1 MPDLDCPTEL
11 GLIEA
16 ALQPLT
22 GIRQLRPDYLARK
35 LKIEHEPSLDAEL
48 ICQTIQGTGF
58 EATLFQGHDQVEA
71 EAPRRAIR
79 VDLWI
84 ATALLL
90 IAIFFALVNLS
101 LSHLVPAIA
110 IAAVVLA
117 GIPVAKNAWRAVCL
131 RQLDMNAL
139 LTVASIG
146 AVLTGEWLEAATG
159 MVLFR
164 FSLVIDEASKRK
176 ANDSIRALMNLTP
189 ATAHRLESDRQ
200 TLTVVPVELL
210 EVGQIIRVLPGERVP
225 VDGKVI
231 AGQSS
236 VNEATITGESMP
248 VNKEPGESLYGGSL
262 NQEGSLDVEV
272 LKSAT
277 DSTPARISRLIADA
291 QANRSPTERFVDRF
305 AQVYTPAV
313 IAFAVALSLLP
324 WLVSA
329 IAPQYLSM
337 LGDGSF
343 SEVWRAWFRR
353 ALVMLVIACP
363 CALVLS
369 TPITVVCGLYQ
380 ASRRGILV
388 KGGEFLELMGRV
400 RRIALDKTGTLTVG
414 DPKVVRVEVCGDLSV
429 EELLGQAAALEQ
441 HSEHP
446 LARAIVEAAEAA
458 TTTTAVVE
466 SFEVLRGYGVRGRVN
481 QLEMVVASGNYLQT
495 LGVETVDDG
504 DAVTRAYVVQQ
515 GRLQGYIEMS
525 DELRPDAVTA
535 IEEWRS
541 LGVEQTV
548 MLTGDRESVARRVAQ
563 ELGVDRFLAELLP
576 DDKIVRVRELTGQH
590 KDLVMVGDG
599 VNDAPA
605 LAAAPIGIAL
615 GTAASD
621 TALET
626 SDVVIMQPLLTRISD
641 LIRLSRQTRAIL
653 IQNISIALGVKLVV
667 LGLAAADYAT
677 MWMAVGADV
686 GASLL
691 VIANGTRLLKV
702 KQESRESPIPQ
713 EAVAP

>member
-35 LKIEHEPSLDAEL
+35 LRIEHEPSLDAEL
-48 ICQTIQGTGF
+48 ICQTIQRTGF
-58 EATLFQGHDQVEA
+58 EATLFQGHDQVEV

-90 IAIFFALVNLS
+90 IAMLFALVNLS
-101 LSHLVPAIA
+101 HLVPAFA

-176 ANDSIRALMNLTP
+176 ANDSIRALMNLAP

-225 VDGKVI
+225 IDGKVI

-248 VNKEPGESLYGGSL
+248 VNKEPGENLYGGSL

-272 LKSAT
+272 RKSAT

-414 DPKVVRVEVCGDLSV
+414 NPKVVRVEVCGELSV

-466 SFEVLRGYGVRGRVN
+466 SFEVLRGYGVRGKVN

-525 DELRPDAVTA
+525 DELRPDAVAA

-667 LGLAAADYAT
+667 LGLAAVDYAT

-686 GASLL
+686 GASFL

-702 KQESRESPIPQ
+702 KQESMEPPIPQ

>member
-35 LKIEHEPSLDAEL
+35 LRIEHEPSLDAEL
-48 ICQTIQGTGF
+48 ICQTIQRTGF
-58 EATLFQGHDQVEA
+58 EATLFQGHDQVEV

-90 IAIFFALVNLS
+90 IAMLFALVNLS
-101 LSHLVPAIA
+101 HLVPAFA

-176 ANDSIRALMNLTP
+176 ANDSIRALMNLAP

-225 VDGKVI
+225 IDGKVI

-248 VNKEPGESLYGGSL
+248 VNKEPGENLYGGSL

-272 LKSAT
+272 RKSAT

-414 DPKVVRVEVCGDLSV
+414 NPKVVRVEVCGDLSV

-466 SFEVLRGYGVRGRVN
+466 SFEVLRGYGVRGKVN

-525 DELRPDAVTA
+525 DELRPDAVAA

-667 LGLAAADYAT
+667 LGLAAVDYAT

-686 GASLL
+686 GASFL

-702 KQESRESPIPQ
+702 KQESMEPPIPQ

>member
-1 MPDLDCPTEL
+1 MPDLDCPSEL

-16 ALQPLT
+16 ALQPLA

-35 LKIEHEPSLDAEL
+35 LKIEHEPSLDVEL
-48 ICQTIQGTGF
+48 ICQTIQRTGF
-58 EATLFQGHDQVEA
+58 EATLFQGHDQVKA

-79 VDLWI
+79 VDLWF

-90 IAIFFALVNLS
+90 IAIFFALVN

-200 TLTVVPVELL
+200 TLAVVPVELL

-225 VDGKVI
+225 IDGKVI

-272 LKSAT
+272 LKSTT

-313 IAFAVALSLLP
+313 IAFAIALSLLP
-324 WLVSA
+324 WLVSG
-329 IAPQYLSM
+329 IAPQYLSI

-388 KGGEFLELMGRV
+388 KGGEFLELMGSV

-429 EELLGQAAALEQ
+429 EELLEQAAALEQ

-458 TTTTAVVE
+458 TTTTSVVE
-466 SFEVLRGYGVRGRVN
+466 SFETLRGYGVRGRVN

-495 LGVETVDDG
+495 LGVETIDEG

-525 DELRPDAVTA
+525 DELRPDAVAA

-576 DDKIVRVRELTGQH
+576 DDKIVRVRELAGQQ

-626 SDVVIMQPLLTRISD
+626 SDVVIMQPLLTKISD
-641 LIRLSRQTRAIL
+641 LIRLSRKTRAIL
-653 IQNISIALGVKLVV
+653 IQNISIALGVKLLV
-667 LGLAAADYAT
+667 LGLAVADYAT

-702 KQESRESPIPQ
+702 KQESMETPIPH
-713 EAVAP
+713 ETVAP

>member
-35 LKIEHEPSLDAEL
+35 LRIEHEPSLDAEL
-48 ICQTIQGTGF
+48 ICQTIQRTGF
-58 EATLFQGHDQVEA
+58 EATLFQGHDQVEV

-90 IAIFFALVNLS
+90 IAMLFALVNLS
-101 LSHLVPAIA
+101 HLVPAFA

-176 ANDSIRALMNLTP
+176 ANDSIRALMNLAP

-225 VDGKVI
+225 IDGKVI

-248 VNKEPGESLYGGSL
+248 VNKEPGENLYGGSL

-272 LKSAT
+272 RKSAT

-414 DPKVVRVEVCGDLSV
+414 NPKVVRVEVCGDLSV

-466 SFEVLRGYGVRGRVN
+466 SFEVLRGYGVRGKVN

-525 DELRPDAVTA
+525 DELRPDAVAA

-576 DDKIVRVRELTGQH
+576 DDKIVRVRELTGKH

-667 LGLAAADYAT
+667 LGLAAVDYAT

-686 GASLL
+686 GASFL

-702 KQESRESPIPQ
+702 KQESMEPPIPQ

>member
-11 GLIEA
+11 GLIEG

-35 LKIEHEPSLDAEL
+35 LRIEHEPSLDAEL
-48 ICQTIQGTGF
+48 ICQTIQRTGF
-58 EATLFQGHDQVEA
+58 EATLFQGHDQVEV

-90 IAIFFALVNLS
+90 IAMLFALVNLS
-101 LSHLVPAIA
+101 HLVPAFA

-176 ANDSIRALMNLTP
+176 ANDSIRALMNLAP

-225 VDGKVI
+225 IDGKVI

-248 VNKEPGESLYGGSL
+248 VNKEPGENLYGGSL

-272 LKSAT
+272 RKSAT

-414 DPKVVRVEVCGDLSV
+414 NPKVVRVEVCGDLSV

-466 SFEVLRGYGVRGRVN
+466 SFEVLRGYGVRGKVN

-525 DELRPDAVTA
+525 DELRPDAVAA

-667 LGLAAADYAT
+667 LGLAAVDYAT

-686 GASLL
+686 GASFL

-702 KQESRESPIPQ
+702 KQESMEPPIPQ

>member
-35 LKIEHEPSLDAEL
+35 LRIEHEPSLDAEL
-48 ICQTIQGTGF
+48 ICQTIQRTGF
-58 EATLFQGHDQVEA
+58 EATLFQGHDQVEV

-90 IAIFFALVNLS
+90 IAMLFALVNLS
-101 LSHLVPAIA
+101 HLVPAFA

-176 ANDSIRALMNLTP
+176 ANDSIRALMNLAP

-225 VDGKVI
+225 IDGKVI

-248 VNKEPGESLYGGSL
+248 VNKEPGENLYGGSL

-272 LKSAT
+272 RKSAT

-414 DPKVVRVEVCGDLSV
+414 NPKVVRVEVCGDLSV

-466 SFEVLRGYGVRGRVN
+466 SFEVLRGYGVRGKVN

-525 DELRPDAVTA
+525 DELRPDAVAA

-626 SDVVIMQPLLTRISD
+626 SMS
-641 LIRLSRQTRAIL
+641 
-653 IQNISIALGVKLVV
+653 
-667 LGLAAADYAT
+667 
-677 MWMAVGADV
+677 
-686 GASLL
+686 SLCSL
-691 VIANGTRLLKV
+691 C
-702 KQESRESPIPQ
+702 
-713 EAVAP
+713 

>member
-1 MPDLDCPTEL
+1 M
-11 GLIEA
+11 IEA

-35 LKIEHEPSLDAEL
+35 LRIEHEPSLDAEL
-48 ICQTIQGTGF
+48 ICQTIQRTGF
-58 EATLFQGHDQVEA
+58 EATLFQGHDQVEV

-90 IAIFFALVNLS
+90 IAMLFALVNLS
-101 LSHLVPAIA
+101 HLVPAFA

-176 ANDSIRALMNLTP
+176 ANDSIRALMNLAP

-225 VDGKVI
+225 IDGKVI

-248 VNKEPGESLYGGSL
+248 VNKEPGENLYGGSL

-272 LKSAT
+272 RKSAT

-414 DPKVVRVEVCGDLSV
+414 NPKVVRVEVCGDLSV

-466 SFEVLRGYGVRGRVN
+466 SFEVLRGYGVRGKVN

-525 DELRPDAVTA
+525 DELRPDAVAA

-667 LGLAAADYAT
+667 LGLAAVDYAT

-686 GASLL
+686 GASFL

-702 KQESRESPIPQ
+702 KQESMEPPIPQ